1 MSAAKS
7 RILAVLVGLCAVI
20 ALAAGSSGASGAAAV
35 APAGKIFIPSGPV
48 SALKAGAS
56 PTCQLLCYSP
66 AQFQQAYDWPTGRGA
81 PDGRGETILIVV
93 AFGSPS
99 IESDLASFD
108 QSFGIP
114 GTQLRYCGAPNTGS
128 SDPAE
133 NGFWGPETSA
143 DVEYAHAMAPG
154 AQIVLV
160 IAPTDDVGDIAATE
174 ASCLPQYPGAVV
186 SQSFGEDETD
196 ASDPSVAAAY
206 ASLHSTFEAA
216 TNAGGTIIASSGD
229 FGGAGADCLEGVS
242 DCSTAV
248 AEYPASDPL
257 VTAVGGTEG
266 LPYPGGLLQATQNG
280 GRHYSTNDDVTPAGK
295 FGGGGGSGG
304 GYGPSYGY
312 GGEQVWNEDEQQ
324 LIEAATGGAPSVLF
338 KEPSYQRGFNN
349 SQWRTTSD
357 VSYDGAFNGG
367 EAVVYG
373 GQVGVFGGTSIGA
386 PHWAAIVALAD
397 EQRSSRDPIG
407 ELNPD
412 LYALAGNR
420 SSYRQDFHDITQGD
434 NIVEGTPG
442 FSAGP
447 GYDLPTG
454 LGTPDVSNLIS
465 DLSRSSS
472 HRNGYGEGGWQG
484 YGGHFRGHT
493 GRHHMDLG

>member
-1 MSAAKS
+1 MSAVKS
-7 RILAVLVGLCAVI
+7 KILGVALVVCGLAVLAVVT
-20 ALAAGSSGASGAAAV
+20 SGASGATKV

-48 SALKAGAS
+48 SAFKSGTA

-66 AQFQQAYDWPTGRGA
+66 AQLQQAYDWPTGRSA

-93 AFGSPS
+93 AFGNPA
-99 IESDLASFD
+99 IESDLAAFD
-108 QSFGIP
+108 QAFAIP
-114 GTQLRYCGAPNTGS
+114 NTHLAYCGAPNTGS
-128 SDPAE
+128 SDPGE

-160 IAPTDDVGDIAATE
+160 IAPTDGVGDIAATE
-174 ASCLPQYPGAVV
+174 ASCLPKYPGGIV

-196 ASDPSVAAAY
+196 ASDPSVAAGY
-206 ASLHSTFEAA
+206 SSLHSTFEAA

-229 FGGAGADCLEGVS
+229 FGGAGADCLEGLS
-242 DCSTAV
+242 DCSTEV

-266 LPYPGGLLQATQNG
+266 LPYPAGLLQANQNG
-280 GRHYSTNDDVTPAGK
+280 GRHYSTFDDVAPAGR
-295 FGGGGGSGG
+295 FSGGGNGGGSASGF
-304 GYGPSYGY
+304 GY

-349 SQWRTTSD
+349 NSQWRTTSD

-373 GQVGVFGGTSIGA
+373 GQLGVFGGTSIGA

-397 EQRSSRDPIG
+397 EERSSRDPIG

-420 SSYRQDFHDITQGD
+420 VLYRQDFHDITQGD
-434 NIVEGTPG
+434 NSIEGTPG
-442 FSAGP
+442 SSAGP

-465 DLSRSSS
+465 DLSRSSA
-472 HRNGYGEGGWQG
+472 HRNGFGEGGFQG
-484 YGGHFRGHT
+484 FFGHFHGRT
-493 GRHHMDLG
+493 GRNHMELG